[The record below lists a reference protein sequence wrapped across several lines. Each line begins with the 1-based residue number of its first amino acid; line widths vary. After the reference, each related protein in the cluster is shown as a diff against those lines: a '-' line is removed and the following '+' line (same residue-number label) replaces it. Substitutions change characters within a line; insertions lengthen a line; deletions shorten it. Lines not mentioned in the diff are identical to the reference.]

1 MTKGSDLKE
10 QFYDVV
16 IVGGGMVGAAQAA
29 ALIKQQ
35 KRVLVIEKY
44 IPNLDVLAQIPLRVS
59 AINLASEQY
68 LTELGVWSHIGETSK
83 CMFNQL
89 ATWEQRHKPV
99 IFSATDI
106 QKSHLGYLIRNEALQ
121 LAAYDELNNTA
132 DHAVDIITD
141 CKLTSIDQTNEQV
154 SVLLTNHVSNETI
167 TFHCSL
173 LIGADGAFSQVRSL
187 TDIGTTGWD
196 YQQHCLSLTI
206 KTDFPTQHITW
217 QEFQP
222 SGPKAF
228 LPLED
233 GYSVLIWYDNAEEI
247 KQLVQLSNEQLK
259 NQVLTRFPDLAGEFD
274 VVAKASFPLT
284 RRQANQYIKG
294 RVVLVG
300 DSAHTINPLAGQ
312 GVNIGYKDVEV
323 LSQLLE
329 EIDIKQSETLSAV
342 LKQYENIRKRES
354 QLMSLAM
361 DSFYNLFSND
371 KTAVK
376 LLRGGL
382 LTLANKFE
390 WAKKQVLK
398 KAVGY

>member
-16 IVGGGMVGAAQAA
+16 IVGGGMVGAAQAS
-29 ALIKQQ
+29 ALVKQQ

-44 IPNLDVLAQIPLRVS
+44 IPNSDVLAQIPLRVS

-329 EIDIKQSETLSAV
+329 EIDIKQSEALSAV

>member
-1 MTKGSDLKE
+1 LSKGSDLKE

-29 ALIKQQ
+29 ALVKQQ

-44 IPNLDVLAQIPLRVS
+44 IPNPDVLAQIPLRVS

-329 EIDIKQSETLSAV
+329 EIDIKQSEALSAV

>member
-29 ALIKQQ
+29 ALVKQQ

-44 IPNLDVLAQIPLRVS
+44 IPNSDVLAQIPLRVS

-329 EIDIKQSETLSAV
+329 EIDIKQSEALSAV

>member
-1 MTKGSDLKE
+1 LTKGSDLKE

>member
-29 ALIKQQ
+29 ALVKQQ

-44 IPNLDVLAQIPLRVS
+44 IPNSDVLAQIPLRVS

-154 SVLLTNHVSNETI
+154 SVQLTNHVSNETI
-167 TFHCSL
+167 IFHCSL

-233 GYSVLIWYDNAEEI
+233 GYSVLIWYDNAEELQ
-247 KQLVQLSNEQLK
+247 QLVQLSNEQLK

-371 KTAVK
+371 KAAVK

>member
-29 ALIKQQ
+29 ALVKQQ

-44 IPNLDVLAQIPLRVS
+44 IPNSDVLAQIPLRVS

-89 ATWEQRHKPV
+89 ATWEQSHKPV

>member
-1 MTKGSDLKE
+1 MTKGFDLKE

-29 ALIKQQ
+29 ALVKQQ

-44 IPNLDVLAQIPLRVS
+44 IPNSDVLAQIPLRVS

-89 ATWEQRHKPV
+89 ATWEQSHKPV
-99 IFSATDI
+99 IFSASDI